1 MRRRIWAGSEE
12 RLNIQFNPAALL
24 SFGDAH
30 AFMQALLDIAP
41 KAPGVPKGG
50 PTPSTVSTNTKM
62 AQLDS
67 GPEMGEQMA
76 QRGAITSR
84 SALPDGSCVELTST
98 SLQAVMTESY
108 DGYSVP
114 FTSHIRSDA
123 SSFTA
128 GMPDGQASLQLVIAI
143 PDNMGWAKCC

>member
-30 AFMQALLDIAP
+30 AFVQALLDIAP

-62 AQLDS
+62 AQLNS
-67 GPEMGEQMA
+67 GPEIGEQMA

-84 SALPDGSCVELTST
+84 SASPDGSSVELTST
-98 SLQAVMTESY
+98 TLHCNK
-108 DGYSVP
+108 G
-114 FTSHIRSDA
+114 
-123 SSFTA
+123 
-128 GMPDGQASLQLVIAI
+128 VI
-143 PDNMGWAKCC
+143 

>member
-1 MRRRIWAGSEE
+1 M
-12 RLNIQFNPAALL
+12 NIQFNPAALL
-24 SFGDAH
+24 SLGDAH
-30 AFMQALLDIAP
+30 AFVQALLDIAP

-84 SALPDGSCVELTST
+84 SAHWEFPMSVMGEHCSMLQSTRLSSMTSSSAPWRPINCGRNCSLACHNKLRQLPAC
-98 SLQAVMTESY
+98 
-108 DGYSVP
+108 
-114 FTSHIRSDA
+114 
-123 SSFTA
+123 
-128 GMPDGQASLQLVIAI
+128 
-143 PDNMGWAKCC
+143 

>member
-1 MRRRIWAGSEE
+1 MVAVCHFLGLGPSAYVMCRRIWAGSED

-24 SFGDAH
+24 SLGDAH
-30 AFMQALLDIAP
+30 AFVEALLDIAP

-67 GPEMGEQMA
+67 GPEMVEQMA

-84 SALPDGSCVELTST
+84 
-98 SLQAVMTESY
+98 
-108 DGYSVP
+108 
-114 FTSHIRSDA
+114 
-123 SSFTA
+123 
-128 GMPDGQASLQLVIAI
+128 
-143 PDNMGWAKCC
+143 

>member
-1 MRRRIWAGSEE
+1 M
-12 RLNIQFNPAALL
+12 NIQFNPAALL
-24 SFGDAH
+24 SLGDAH
-30 AFMQALLDIAP
+30 AFVQALLDIAP

-84 SALPDGSCVELTST
+84 SADEVPHQGKGEIAACVSQQGCSCYDLRESQPCDVHSGWTIANMTSQP
-98 SLQAVMTESY
+98 LM
-108 DGYSVP
+108 
-114 FTSHIRSDA
+114 
-123 SSFTA
+123 
-128 GMPDGQASLQLVIAI
+128 MIA
-143 PDNMGWAKCC
+143 